1 MIAFLQ
7 QILAFVLA
15 FIQTI
20 IPFVSY
26 SPVEEDEILLNVA
39 MISDTHLDDRF
50 PLGKWNLAFGLKDIA
65 RNSTPADA
73 VVVSGDL
80 TNYGDEASV
89 ACFYELMEKHCKTDP
104 SAWIVATGNHEI
116 GHPEEFTNEEARQNF
131 IKYHKQ
137 HTGHNIE
144 NVYYSADVKGY
155 TFIMLG
161 DQSEDNWDSCDIY
174 DDQLAFL
181 DTELARATADGKPA
195 FVVCHVP
202 VEGVNGQDVI
212 YEDGGLDTDVSE
224 KVTAI
229 MEKYNNVIFISGH
242 VHTGINGPVLQ
253 NLFGEDFCCVEEQ
266 GGVTYINLPTYGIVN
281 RYGIPWNGM
290 GFWMEVYE
298 DEIIFRARKFNTSRW
313 YAYHEFSVEL
323 D

>member
-1 MIAFLQ
+1 MLAFLQ

-20 IPFVSY
+20 VPFVSY
-26 SPVEEDEILLNVA
+26 TPENKDEVLLNVA
-39 MISDTHLDDRF
+39 MLSDLHLDDRL
-50 PLGKWNLAFGLKDIA
+50 PLGKINFATGLLDIS
-65 RNSTPADA
+65 RNYVDADA

-89 ACFYELMEKHCKTDP
+89 ACFYELMDKFCATDP

-131 IKYHKQ
+131 IKYHNQ
-137 HTGHNIE
+137 YTNHNIE

-155 TFIMLG
+155 TFIVMG

-174 DDQLAFL
+174 DDQLNFL
-181 DTELARATADGKPA
+181 DSELARATAEGKPA

-212 YEDGGLDTDVSE
+212 YEDGGLDPDVTE

-229 MEKYNNVIFISGH
+229 MEKYENVVFISGH

-253 NLFGEDFCCVEEQ
+253 NLFGQDFCCVEQ
-266 GGVTYINLPTYGIVN
+266 HDGVTYVNLPTYGLVN

-298 DEIIFRARKFNTSRW
+298 DEIVFRARKYNTSRW
-313 YAYHEFSVEL
+313 YAYYTYSIDLV
-323 D
+323 

>member
-1 MIAFLQ
+1 MFTFLQ
-7 QILAFVLA
+7 QILAFILA
-15 FIQTI
+15 TIQTLV
-20 IPFVSY
+20 PFVAH
-26 SPVEEDEILLNVA
+26 SPKDKDDILLNVA
-39 MISDTHLDDRF
+39 LISDTHLDDRL
-50 PLGKWNLAFGLKDIA
+50 PLGKMNLAMGLMDMG
-65 RNSTPADA
+65 RNRTPADA
-73 VVVSGDL
+73 VVLSGDI

-89 ACFYELMEKHCKTDP
+89 ACMYELFDKYCETDP
-104 SAWIVATGNHEI
+104 SGWIIATGNHEI

-137 HTGHNIE
+137 YTGHNIE
-144 NVYYSADVKGY
+144 NVYYSADVNGY

-174 DDQLAFL
+174 DDQLNFL

-202 VEGVNGQDVI
+202 VEGVNGQDII
-212 YEDGGLDTDVSE
+212 YEDGGLDPDVTE

-229 MEKYNNVIFISGH
+229 MEKYDNVVFISGH
-242 VHTGINGPVLQ
+242 VHTGINGPVL
-253 NLFGEDFCCVEEQ
+253 NDLFGFEFSCVEEHD
-266 GGVTYINLPTYGIVN
+266 GVTYVNLPCYGIVN

-298 DEIIFRARKFNTSRW
+298 EEIILRARKFNTSRW
-313 YAYHEFSVEL
+313 YANYEFTIEL